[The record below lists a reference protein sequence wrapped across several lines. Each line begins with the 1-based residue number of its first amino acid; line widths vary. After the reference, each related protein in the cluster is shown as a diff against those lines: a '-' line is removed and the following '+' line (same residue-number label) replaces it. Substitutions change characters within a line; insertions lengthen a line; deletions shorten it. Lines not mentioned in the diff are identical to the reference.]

1 MFICTRRERKITNQ
15 IQIISAESAL
25 IYIYIYKTIFLVISV
40 IMQYHHVNVHMYINE
55 LRRLESRPL
64 RHTNYIT
71 QNSLRKTHD
80 DDAWPL
86 RPRGLRNARK
96 IRLRLFCRFA
106 INYHVCWW
114 TRGWLKTMQSVFSVR
129 EINLIE
135 RETDSSGKS
144 AGLSSIMKNHLWPSS
159 GWSERDRQQEHQQHF
174 SSNVPGLLYTD

>member
-1 MFICTRRERKITNQ
+1 MVVYANAGKEKLQ
-15 IQIISAESAL
+15 IKFKLFLLSQQWYTVYVCMYT
-25 IYIYIYKTIFLVISV
+25 IYRPVSDKTIFLVISV
-40 IMQYHHVNVHMYINE
+40 IMQYHHVNLHMYINE

-64 RHTNYIT
+64 HHTNYIT

-129 EINLIE
+129 QINLIE

-144 AGLSSIMKNHLWPSS
+144 AGLSSNEESS
-159 GWSERDRQQEHQQHF
+159 LAF
-174 SSNVPGLLYTD
+174 